1 MKILENMRENL
12 QSSQLGFF
20 CEGGPLCSRLVRGV
34 WQPGRR
40 RADSSIEVL
49 YTTKIPGFAIHP
61 NSLPSLYAD
70 ECEDRVSS
78 ASKARHSSR

>member
-1 MKILENMRENL
+1 MKTIEDNYAGYL
-12 QSSQLGFF
+12 QSSRLGFF
-20 CEGGPLCSRLVRGV
+20 CEGGLLRSWSTYV

-49 YTTKIPGFAIHP
+49 YTTKIPGFVIHP
-61 NSLPSLYAD
+61 NSLSSLYAD
-70 ECEDRVSS
+70 ESEDRVSS